1 MPLLL
6 CTSPAIHPMQAVIN
20 AGSED
25 SEVLNCQVATLQN
38 VSTVAIFFS
47 GVSATTLQ
55 YSGQL
60 QHPRFATPYNFLWLI
75 SLVLSITCAMQCQL
89 AIYWHTSRRQR
100 PTTYTTFPTTYA
112 STEFAS
118 ALLLGASATAFTWG
132 LACFTFIAS
141 SVRSYLAIGVAVAIG
156 TVGTWVGMFFLW
168 MVVVHLRFR
177 IIPKL
182 QAHRHQHGRVLKE
195 KESV

>member
-6 CTSPAIHPMQAVIN
+6 CTSPEIHSIQAVIN
-20 AGSED
+20 VGGED
-25 SEVLNCQVATLQN
+25 SEFLNCQVATLQN
-38 VSTVAIFFS
+38 VSTIAIFCS

-60 QHPRFATPYNFLWLI
+60 QHPGFATPYNFLWLV
-75 SLVLSITCAMQCQL
+75 SLVLSTTCAMQCQL

-112 STEFAS
+112 STEFTS
-118 ALLLGASATAFTWG
+118 ALLLGASTTAFMWG

-141 SVRSYLAIGVAVAIG
+141 SPRSYLAIGVTVAIG
-156 TVGTWVGMFFLW
+156 VVGTWVGMYFLC
-168 MVVVHLRFR
+168 MVVVHLHFR

-182 QAHRHQHGRVLKE
+182 QARRHRHGKE